1 MREIFFKDGIM
12 TSTEANHLAN
22 LAGELASKMR
32 EDLNQLTFVNVKI
45 ESLDGTSTK
54 PVQHGFEK
62 LDGLEDSLE
71 FIGKLHSFI
80 AWTREAISEKSK
92 LTNKAQNIDF
102 EDWCKENNIVLKRPS
117 TGSYLKLDYTDDIM
131 AEMSIK
137 DLNEYYY
144 LEAASSA
151 IGKIIHPG
159 NSFSNAKKELA
170 MRLKKTTEVSTVG
183 NTILI
188 TRFEPSISYD
198 EVEKTFMKLQDKHR
212 TLSAR
217 LNQIKH
223 TIDQKVSDRKLND
236 TLRYKEDLRKHVDAV
251 DEYAAKYN
259 KDVIEKLEEIKK
271 LKIALPINLEGVYNE
286 LKALGK

>member
-45 ESLDGTSTK
+45 ESLDGNNSK
-54 PVQHGFEK
+54 VVQHGFEK
-62 LDGLEDSLE
+62 LDGLESSLE

-80 AWTREAISEKSK
+80 AWTREAVSEKAK
-92 LTNKAQNIDF
+92 LANKAQNTSFD
-102 EDWCKENNIVLKRPS
+102 EWCKENNIVLKRPIIHEYVKS
-117 TGSYLKLDYTDDIM
+117 DYTDDIM

-144 LEAASSA
+144 LEAASAA

-183 NTILI
+183 NTVLI
-188 TRFEPSISYD
+188 TTFEPSISYD

-223 TIDQKVSDRKLND
+223 TIDQKASDRKLNN
-236 TLRYKEDLRKHVDAV
+236 TLKYDEDLRKHVDAV
-251 DEYAAKYN
+251 DKYAVDYN
-259 KDVIEKLEEIKK
+259 KDVLEKLEEVKK